1 MQQIK
6 VLSFKKTNFIE
17 NTSHFIKKRNI
28 NFLLKLIKILYLCSK
43 SNK

>member
-17 NTSHFIKKRNI
+17 NTSHFIKKKKY
-28 NFLLKLIKILYLCSK
+28 KLFIKA
-43 SNK
+43 N

>member
-17 NTSHFIKKRNI
+17 NTSHFINKKEEMQT
-28 NFLLKLIKILYLCSK
+28 FY
-43 SNK
+43 

>member
-17 NTSHFIKKRNI
+17 NTSHFINKKEEI
-28 NFLLKLIKILYLCSK
+28 
-43 SNK
+43 

>member
-17 NTSHFIKKRNI
+17 NTSHFIKYITFYK
-28 NFLLKLIKILYLCSK
+28 
-43 SNK
+43 